1 MDFEKLTSKSK
12 ELIQD
17 VINLAAKEK
26 HQYISPE
33 HLLKS
38 LLEDRQIIDL
48 ILKSGGS
55 LSQIRRETDAELAK
69 IPAVSGQSVQSMKYQ
84 DINRVMRPK
93 SLPTKPMT
101 NMSLWNAFCRRCP

>member
-1 MDFEKLTSKSK
+1 M
-12 ELIQD
+12 IQD

-69 IPAVSGQSVQSMKYQ
+69 NPGRFRSVGTEYDVAGFYPGHDGGRKACRQSQ
-84 DINRVMRPK
+84 
-93 SLPTKPMT
+93 
-101 NMSLWNAFCRRCP
+101 

>member
-38 LLEDRQIIDL
+38 LLEDCL
-48 ILKSGGS
+48 LYTS
-55 LSQIRRETDAELAK
+55 DAA
-69 IPAVSGQSVQSMKYQ
+69 
-84 DINRVMRPK
+84 DD
-93 SLPTKPMT
+93 
-101 NMSLWNAFCRRCP
+101 

>member
-55 LSQIRRETDAELAK
+55 LSQIRGRFRSVGAEHDVAGFYPGHDGGRK
-69 IPAVSGQSVQSMKYQ
+69 ACRQSQ
-84 DINRVMRPK
+84 
-93 SLPTKPMT
+93 
-101 NMSLWNAFCRRCP
+101 

>member
-55 LSQIRRETDAELAK
+55 RCRTGKNPGRFRSVGAEHDVAGFYPGNDGGRK
-69 IPAVSGQSVQSMKYQ
+69 A
-84 DINRVMRPK
+84 
-93 SLPTKPMT
+93 
-101 NMSLWNAFCRRCP
+101 CR

>member
-48 ILKSGGS
+48 I
-55 LSQIRRETDAELAK
+55 
-69 IPAVSGQSVQSMKYQ
+69 
-84 DINRVMRPK
+84 
-93 SLPTKPMT
+93 
-101 NMSLWNAFCRRCP
+101 

>member
-1 MDFEKLTSKSK
+1 M
-12 ELIQD
+12 IQD

-69 IPAVSGQSVQSMKYQ
+69 IPAVSGQSVQSM
-84 DINRVMRPK
+84 MSPK

>member
-48 ILKSGGS
+48 ILKFAEPDSPRNRCRTGKNPGRFRSVGAEHDVAGFYPGNDGG
-55 LSQIRRETDAELAK
+55 RKA
-69 IPAVSGQSVQSMKYQ
+69 
-84 DINRVMRPK
+84 
-93 SLPTKPMT
+93 
-101 NMSLWNAFCRRCP
+101 CR

>member
-55 LSQIRRETDAELAK
+55 LSQIRR
-69 IPAVSGQSVQSMKYQ
+69 
-84 DINRVMRPK
+84 
-93 SLPTKPMT
+93 
-101 NMSLWNAFCRRCP
+101 